1 MNRRLVE
8 VALPPP
14 LARQL
19 TYAVPSELTE
29 TVGLGSVVLVPVQ
42 QRLVTGFVV
51 AEDPPA
57 GDLSERA
64 IREISQLIDGALL
77 SPEIVQLCHFLAEYY
92 LAPLGSALAAALPPG
107 VHITS
112 RRRVRRG
119 TKPPADGLDPLSQR
133 LIDEVSAAASPLTVT
148 TLKRR
153 LGGRGLEAALRRLS
167 QAGAIDVQP
176 DLQDASVSQ
185 RMRQTVQLID
195 PRPAEEVAAELSRAP
210 RQAACV
216 TALAAAGGRLPKQ
229 QLVEDGYG
237 YAILQALQ
245 RRGIVDTV
253 DEQVIRDPLANLNK
267 DRKSVV

>member
-1 MNRRLVE
+1 VSRRLVE

-119 TKPPADGLDPLSQR
+119 TKPPVDGLDPLSQR
-133 LIDEVSAAASPLTVT
+133 LIDEVSAAS
-148 TLKRR
+148 
-153 LGGRGLEAALRRLS
+153 
-167 QAGAIDVQP
+167 
-176 DLQDASVSQ
+176 
-185 RMRQTVQLID
+185 
-195 PRPAEEVAAELSRAP
+195 
-210 RQAACV
+210 
-216 TALAAAGGRLPKQ
+216 
-229 QLVEDGYG
+229 
-237 YAILQALQ
+237 
-245 RRGIVDTV
+245 
-253 DEQVIRDPLANLNK
+253 
-267 DRKSVV
+267 